1 MVAVAAAA
9 EVCVSL
15 PGVEDP
21 TPLIVELFAMF
32 GSLDTAPPLPEVRP
46 AGTTGRNPAG
56 LGVAWELTVL
66 AEGRGVL
73 EGATCALCAWTVVA
87 ASSAIESA
95 AARRDR

>member
-1 MVAVAAAA
+1 MVAVAATA

-15 PGVEDP
+15 PGAEDP
-21 TPLIVELFAMF
+21 TPLIVEVFAIL

-46 AGTTGRNPAG
+46 AGTTGRSPAG
-56 LGVAWELTVL
+56 LGVAWEVTVL
-66 AEGRGVL
+66 ADGRGAV

-87 ASSAIESA
+87 ASSAMESA